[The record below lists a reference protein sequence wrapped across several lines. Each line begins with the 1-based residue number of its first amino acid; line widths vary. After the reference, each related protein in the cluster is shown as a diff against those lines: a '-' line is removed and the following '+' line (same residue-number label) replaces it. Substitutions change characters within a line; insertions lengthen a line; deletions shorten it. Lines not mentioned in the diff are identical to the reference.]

1 MVELSTVVVTQYRQG
16 ELSAVFVTEDQV
28 VELSTVVVTQD
39 RWRWL
44 FTLLSQKTDG
54 WLVTRRELF
63 KTKRVCYT
71 KGLCGYRSRVDN
83 DVGCVSHVVE
93 SGGALFGICSPLRVP
108 GRPVFT
114 PSFLVAFWG
123 DPCSLR
129 DFWLPFGETCVHSE
143 IPGCLL
149 GANCLSRD
157 HETRQRKHQFYKC
170 HIENKQTK
178 TAKQQTKTHHR
189 LRPLFTLILE
199 VCAHYFVLCG
209 DFLCKTLAFRCPR
222 TLADFT
228 NSNGCMLP

>member
-1 MVELSTVVVTQYRQG
+1 MLSNPG
-16 ELSAVFVTEDQV
+16 EHSSEFALRYEFRGDLCSLRD
-28 VELSTVVVTQD
+28 S
-39 RWRWL
+39 WL
-44 FTLLSQKTDG
+44 PFGETRVHSEFPGCLL
-54 WLVTRRELF
+54 
-63 KTKRVCYT
+63 
-71 KGLCGYRSRVDN
+71 
-83 DVGCVSHVVE
+83 
-93 SGGALFGICSPLRVP
+93 
-108 GRPVFT
+108 GRLVFT
-114 PSFLVAFWG
+114 PRFLAAFWG
-123 DPCSLR
+123 DLCSLR

-170 HIENKQTK
+170 HVEINQTK
-178 TAKQQTKTHHR
+178 TTKQQTKTHRR

-228 NSNGCMLP
+228 NSNGCILP